1 MITFFKDDMQ
11 NKMYTM
17 SFLQDTRY
25 YDELH
30 SMYEK
35 ICKFRGT
42 YQLRGIVDSDLA
54 DKIAYDWNEYAYKR
68 RYKVSDI
75 CRFFKIREDVLIHEL
90 QLACIK
96 YRIPSNGSDTFFD
109 DLYNIQ
115 RGIKTAGTKVVMHS
129 ELRNVSTTKRDIQ
142 VNNNHRYVI
151 ALRDSGRLSRY
162 IIVRLRYSFGVF
174 DTIETKM
181 IAYKNFK
188 TGKSYGD
195 WDKSTEQIVLASY
208 NAALHRYEKQS
219 KSKTVTQTVMA
230 KKGLKATNNINNTVN
245 SKADS
250 KANNIHSNDN
260 NINSKANNINSKANN
275 INTLNQT
282 RVDNRLTQQAYSKLH
297 KVTNDLSN
305 RYKVPIL
312 DIDKHVSKH
321 DALLLNTYM
330 ENNELEKF
338 ETVARR
344 VFDSAFIDM
353 VDHKDK
359 AIVTISYEA
368 NSYYNNL
375 KNRNS
380 VGVTSRLANN
390 SPRDREYRAPVERG
404 LLINRRGESIDGGD
418 NKYNQTQIG
427 IKMDDNDFIK
437 LCNSFGISKPDQS
450 QLNGIVESVLQQKFE
465 SYQQYTLSD
474 KARLAVLY
482 HRDSRKQSLVSK
494 YEACYIPSEYNAYIT
509 KIQRANY
516 GTPNFKNSKTFVLSA
531 ILHEYVGYM

>member
-30 SMYEK
+30 SIYEK

-68 RYKVSDI
+68 KYKVTDI
-75 CRFFKIREDVLIHEL
+75 CRFFKIRENILMHEL

-129 ELRNVSTTKRDIQ
+129 ELRNVSTTKYDIH

-151 ALRDSGRLSRY
+151 ALRDSGKLSRY

-195 WDKSTEQIVLASY
+195 WDKSTEQVVLASY
-208 NAALHRYEKQS
+208 NAALHRYGKQS
-219 KSKTVTQTVMA
+219 KSKTVTQTIIA
-230 KKGLKATNNINNTVN
+230 KKGLKTTNNINNTVN
-245 SKADS
+245 SK
-250 KANNIHSNDN
+250 DN
-260 NINSKANNINSKANN
+260 NINSKDNNINK
-275 INTLNQT
+275 TK
-282 RVDNRLTQQAYSKLH
+282 VDNGLTQQAYSKLH
-297 KVTNDLSN
+297 KVTNNLSN
-305 RYKVPIL
+305 RYKVSIL

-321 DALLLNTYM
+321 DVLLLNTYM
-330 ENNELEKF
+330 QNNELEKF

-344 VFDSAFIDM
+344 VFNSAFIEM
-353 VDHKDK
+353 IDHKDK

-368 NSYYNNL
+368 NDYYNTL
-375 KNRNS
+375 KNRHS
-380 VGVTSRLANN
+380 TGVTSRLDNN
-390 SPRDREYRAPVERG
+390 STRDREYRAPVERG
-404 LLINRRGESIDGGD
+404 LLINRRGECIDGGD
-418 NKYNQTQIG
+418 NKYNQTQIS

-465 SYQQYTLSD
+465 SYQQYTLST

-482 HRDSRKQSLVSK
+482 HRDNRKQSLVSK

-516 GTPNFKNSKTFVLSA
+516 GTPNFKNSKTFVLSV
-531 ILHEYVGYM
+531 ILHEYIGYV